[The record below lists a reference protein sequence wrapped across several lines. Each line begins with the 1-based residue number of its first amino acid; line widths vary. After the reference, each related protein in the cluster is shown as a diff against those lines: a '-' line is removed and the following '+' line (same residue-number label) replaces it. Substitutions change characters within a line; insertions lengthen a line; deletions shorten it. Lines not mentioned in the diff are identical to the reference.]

1 MSNIQSV
8 IKNIQDIMRKDAG
21 VDRLAQAIGETW
33 LLTWLIADFLIAQM
47 IAFWREK
54 EENEGTARNLFNTMD
69 ELEPLKQ
76 KIRQF
81 IIDRDW
87 DQFRN
92 PKDIALSLTLEAAEV
107 LEHFQ
112 WKKPEEVEAYL
123 AAHREE
129 FGEEVADVFIYLIQ
143 LADKA
148 GVDLLQAANDK
159 IGKNEAKYP
168 IDKSKGKATKY
179 NKL

>member
-1 MSNIQSV
+1 
-8 IKNIQDIMRKDAG
+8 
-21 VDRLAQAIGETW
+21 
-33 LLTWLIADFLIAQM
+33 
-47 IAFWREK
+47 
-54 EENEGTARNLFNTMD
+54 MD
-69 ELEPLKQ
+69 ELESLKQ

-87 DQFRN
+87 DQFHN

-112 WKKPEEVEAYL
+112 WKKQEEVEAYL
-123 AAHREE
+123 ASHREE

-148 GVDLLQAANDK
+148 GIDLLKAANDK
-159 IGKNEAKYP
+159 MSKNAKKYP
-168 IDKSKGKATKY
+168 VGKSKGKATKY